1 MRAVTRGTKRTI
13 AGVLATGVIL
23 FAGIAGQAQ
32 ADAGGCKVTFGG
44 WITTADGDKAT
55 FGGNSHAVGQKGQ
68 IEYQDHGPVTDIN
81 VHSIEVHSMTCGG
94 DVVVS
99 GFVCLASGEPS
110 SFGTQASIFGTATI
124 DGEGS
129 FDYQIDVTDLGE
141 PGTSDTYRI
150 WLSNGYDSGVQTLNG
165 GNVQIH

>member
-1 MRAVTRGTKRTI
+1 MRAVTGGTKRTI

-32 ADAGGCKVTFGG
+32 AGADGCKVTFGG

-81 VHSIEVHSMTCGG
+81 VHSIEVHSLTCGG
-94 DVVVS
+94 DVGVS
-99 GFVCLASGEPS
+99 GVFGLAGLRAQQLRHPGEHLRHGDDRRQKARS
-110 SFGTQASIFGTATI
+110 TTRST
-124 DGEGS
+124 
-129 FDYQIDVTDLGE
+129 
-141 PGTSDTYRI
+141 
-150 WLSNGYDSGVQTLNG
+150 
-165 GNVQIH
+165 